1 MIRRRVDAGSANY
14 SNDSKAQSPDT
25 EAHDG
30 AMAALTCGDAG
41 FMQAVE
47 AERHPWPTLVGAID
61 SLMTSR
67 HSTLGT
73 TWATRA

>member
-1 MIRRRVDAGSANY
+1 MIRGRVDAGCADY
-14 SNDSKAQSPDT
+14 SNDREAKSPDS

-30 AMAALTCGDAG
+30 AMAALPCGDAG

-47 AERHPWPTLVGAID
+47 AERHPWPALVGAID
-61 SLMTSR
+61 SLMASR

-73 TWATRA
+73 T